1 MRASFDSKRPRFL
14 SHTLS
19 GVWVQYRACG
29 YDTGRAGTVWGVWPR
44 YGACGWGK
52 IGRSSL
58 RCVGI
63 YGEFRQAHA
72 PRRYQLMM
80 PSMRHRI
87 CVLAAA
93 ALALCGLLAVAP
105 GDSQPSQGAVQVQVT
120 GGPAPVA
127 TLRLA
132 IVTTARTLFP
142 EARNADITLTG
153 TTPPLAELPASSR
166 TAVRAAIL
174 ISPSGGPAVLH
185 VLPVAL
191 TNVILPWSDA
201 QTLLVSNSPETLPF
215 GKVLFNGALTAA
227 QTMRLLYHHQNGSK
241 AQHMFI
247 TVALSNPN
255 RTPLTLWV
263 TGAQSDTGAGAD
275 ELALGHAAARRFLEV
290 YWAHAGFLL
299 RIPANTTLPLFVHDL
314 ASLAIGSGLA
324 QLQLVDGDRLNLQV
338 VARLA
343 SETEPPTSSFASDF
357 DREHQRGEF
366 TRPQIARA
374 LSYTAGGPPAVM
386 ALGADADLLD
396 EATTGERLQG
406 NYGVMYSF
414 EVQLANPTPAP
425 AAVALMMHAAGGQA
439 RGTFLV
445 GGQIVDGPVV
455 QASAPQVLATVRL
468 APGTRRRLRIATMPE
483 SGSNYPV
490 RLTLG
495 AP

>member
-1 MRASFDSKRPRFL
+1 
-14 SHTLS
+14 
-19 GVWVQYRACG
+19 
-29 YDTGRAGTVWGVWPR
+29 
-44 YGACGWGK
+44 
-52 IGRSSL
+52 
-58 RCVGI
+58 
-63 YGEFRQAHA
+63 
-72 PRRYQLMM
+72 MM
-80 PSMRHRI
+80 PSTRQRV
-87 CVLAAA
+87 CALAAA
-93 ALALCGLLAVAP
+93 ALALCGLLAVVP
-105 GDSQPSQGAVQVQVT
+105 GDSQPSPGAVQVQVT
-120 GGPAPVA
+120 GSPAPVA

-132 IVTTARTLFP
+132 IVTTVRALLP
-142 EARNADITLTG
+142 DARNADITLTG
-153 TTPPLAELPASSR
+153 TTPPLGDLPFSSR
-166 TAVRAAIL
+166 TAVQAAIL
-174 ISPSGGPAVLH
+174 ITPPAGPAVLR

-215 GKVLFNGALTAA
+215 GKVLFNSVLAA
-227 QTMRLLYHHQNGSK
+227 TQTMRLLYHHQNGSK

-263 TGAQSDTGAGAD
+263 SGAQSDTGGD
-275 ELALGHAAARRFLEV
+275 ELTLGHAAARRFLEA

-299 RIPANTTLPLFVHDL
+299 QIPANTTLSLFVHDL
-314 ASLAIGSGLA
+314 APLAIGSGLA
-324 QLQLVDGDRLNLQV
+324 QLQVVDGDRLNLQV

-374 LSYTAGGPPAVM
+374 LSYTTGGPPAVM
-386 ALGADADLLD
+386 ALGADADLLG

-425 AAVALMMHAAGGQA
+425 AAVVLMMHAAGGRA

-455 QASAPQVLATVRL
+455 QANAPQVLATLRL